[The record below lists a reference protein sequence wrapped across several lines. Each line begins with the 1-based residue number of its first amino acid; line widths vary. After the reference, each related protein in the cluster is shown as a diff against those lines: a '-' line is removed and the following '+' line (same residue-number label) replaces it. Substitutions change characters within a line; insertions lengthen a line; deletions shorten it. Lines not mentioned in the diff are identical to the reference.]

1 MATGPTAVT
10 SVALTNTF
18 DEWRNSTNDLIT
30 IINAANSA
38 NPEGAVVFANSEQS
52 FSANAIV
59 ANSIQANVTSSLITA
74 TGANLNFTSANVTS
88 LGNVHQTHILGGT
101 VITGSTPDSS
111 ISNVQ
116 LNYAEINLNGANFNA
131 NGSSTINLNGATIS
145 DLGTVST
152 VDLNSGTIDGCDIT
166 ITGASGSLTITGGT
180 QDFSGATIS
189 SPTIA
194 GGTIRTLQ
202 VHSSNLTVNGTS
214 TLVTNTGTIFGS
226 NNNDAANVGIGTF
239 PEYTEAGATRTPT
252 SSHGKLHVRQGF
264 ATGTSSGTQPTAN
277 AQSNALVL
285 ENETSTGLSIITAN
299 DANGAITFG
308 DEDDSDIG
316 QLLYHH
322 ANNDLTIRTNAQD
335 KLRVHTASG
344 GSLQIPGA
352 NTFGTIG
359 GKLHVNVGSS
369 DATSGIYLD
378 SNDAD
383 QVGIS
388 VDGEQTTAHVMR
400 MDVDALTTGSAI
412 FVDDNSAST
421 GARKIV
427 NIVQD
432 HVDATGGKALFVK
445 TDGMDAVE
453 INQNAAAKVG
463 LNVYSSTA
471 HSTQLV
477 LLVDDGAATA
487 ETLYV
492 RNDATTTTTKVVTVA
507 NSSADMFTI
516 AANGNIGIAHNSP
529 SFELDITGEMRAT
542 TNMYIGRYLYHDG
555 DVDTYIDF
563 EPDQIDFVTGGD
575 RQLLMDGST
584 TYLYHDGN
592 EKLRTLSHGI
602 DVSGNLIADRV
613 YPCFGESTSIYLD
626 YPTGSHGSI
635 QINGSGASNYEGYSI
650 DGRAVFMHDGASSMG
665 LWDDVNNHW
674 ALLHVM
680 NGATSL
686 YYDGNAKLATYSSGV
701 DVTGNVLADRVY
713 PCYDAS
719 TGIYFDY
726 PTGDYGSIQINGS
739 GAGNYEGYSIDGRA
753 VFMHDG
759 STTVGLYD
767 DVNNHWIL
775 HHSMNG
781 ATALYYDG
789 VSKFA
794 TTSAGVQVN
803 GTATVTSSLTATSGT
818 TTFGTDVRIGQY
830 LYHSGDT
837 NTYIA
842 FGADTIDFYTGGDR
856 QLYMNA
862 AETYLYF
869 NGSYKL
875 YTTGS
880 GVTVVGTMTETSA
893 LALKENIEPITNSLS
908 IIDGLQGVKY
918 DWKDKEKFED
928 RRQIGLIA
936 ENVKEVIPEAEVDG
950 TVSYTKLVG
959 LLVEG
964 IKDLNKEV
972 TDLKAKING

>member
-38 NPEGAVVFANSEQS
+38 NPESAVVFANSEKS

-59 ANSIQANVTSSLITA
+59 ANSIQANVTSSKITG
-74 TGANLNFTSANVTS
+74 TGANINFTSANVTS

-101 VITGSTPDSS
+101 TITGGTPDSS

-116 LNYAEINLNGANFNA
+116 INYAEINLNGANFNA

-152 VDLNSGTIDGCDIT
+152 VDINGGTIDGCDIT
-166 ITGASGSLTITGGT
+166 ITGASGGLTITGGT
-180 QDFSGATIS
+180 QDFTGATIQA
-189 SPTIA
+189 PTIA

-239 PEYTEAGATRTPT
+239 PEYTEGGSTRTPT

-264 ATGTSSGTQPTAN
+264 ATGASSGTQPTAN

-299 DANGAITFG
+299 DANVAITFG
-308 DEDDSDIG
+308 DEDDSDVG

-359 GKLHVNVGSS
+359 GKLHVNVGST
-369 DATSGIYLD
+369 DATTGIFLD
-378 SNDAD
+378 SNDVD

-388 VDGEQTTAHVMR
+388 IDGEQTTAHVMR

-432 HVDATGGKALFVK
+432 HVDATGGKAVFVK

-477 LLVDDGAATA
+477 RLVDDGAATA
-487 ETLYV
+487 ETLFV
-492 RNDATTTTTKVVTVA
+492 RSDATSTTTKVVTVA
-507 NSSADMFTI
+507 NSSADMVTVI
-516 AANGNIGIAHNSP
+516 ANGFIGIGDNTPTHK
-529 SFELDITGEMRAT
+529 LDVNGSGRFTGAVTLDTTLAVTRAT
-542 TNMYIGRYLYHDG
+542 TLSNTLS
-555 DVDTYIDF
+555 
-563 EPDQIDFVTGGD
+563 VTGA
-575 RQLLMDGST
+575 T
-584 TYLYHDGN
+584 
-592 EKLRTLSHGI
+592 TLSNTFS
-602 DVSGNLIADRV
+602 VANNATV
-613 YPCFGESTSIYLD
+613 
-626 YPTGSHGSI
+626 TGTLGVTRATTLANTISVT
-635 QINGSGASNYEGYSI
+635 GATTLSNTLSVTGATTLSNTFSVANNATVT
-650 DGRAVFMHDGASSMG
+650 GTLGVTRATTLSNTLSVTGATTVANTLS
-665 LWDDVNNHW
+665 VT
-674 ALLHVM
+674 
-680 NGATSL
+680 GATSL
-686 YYDGNAKLATYSSGV
+686 SNTFSVA
-701 DVTGNVLADRVY
+701 
-713 PCYDAS
+713 
-719 TGIYFDY
+719 
-726 PTGDYGSIQINGS
+726 
-739 GAGNYEGYSIDGRA
+739 
-753 VFMHDG
+753 
-759 STTVGLYD
+759 
-767 DVNNHWIL
+767 NN
-775 HHSMNG
+775 
-781 ATALYYDG
+781 
-789 VSKFA
+789 
-794 TTSAGVQVN
+794 
-803 GTATVTSSLTATSGT
+803 ATVTGTLGVTRATSLANTISVTGAATLSNTISVTGAATLSNTISVTGAATFSNTASIENITDTSSKTTGALVVTGGVGIGKKLHVGT
-818 TTFGTDVRIGQY
+818 TI
-830 LYHSGDT
+830 
-837 NTYIA
+837 
-842 FGADTIDFYTGGDR
+842 
-856 QLYMNA
+856 
-862 AETYLYF
+862 
-869 NGSYKL
+869 
-875 YTTGS
+875 
-880 GVTVVGTMTETSA
+880 TEDSA
-893 LALKENIEPITNSLS
+893 LALKENLS
-908 IIDGLQGVKY
+908 IIKDPLEKINRLRGVNF
-918 DWKDKEKFED
+918 DWKDKRED
-928 RRQIGLIA
+928 KRQLGLIA
-936 ENVKEVIPEAEVDG
+936 EDVKWAVPEAEYNG
-950 TVSYTKLVG
+950 SVSYTKLVG

-964 IKDLNKEV
+964 IKDLSKEV
-972 TDLKAKING
+972 NELKAKING

>member
-18 DEWRNSTNDLIT
+18 DEWRNSTNELIT

-38 NPEGAVVFANSEQS
+38 NPESAVVFANSEQS
-52 FSANAIV
+52 FAANAIV
-59 ANSIQANVTSSLITA
+59 ANSIQANVTSSKITG
-74 TGANLNFTSANVTS
+74 TGANVNFTSANVTS

-101 VITGSTPDSS
+101 TITGSTPDSS

-116 LNYAEINLNGANFNA
+116 INYAEINLNGANFNA
-131 NGSSTINLNGATIS
+131 NGSSTINLNGATLS

-152 VDLNSGTIDGCDIT
+152 VDLNGGTIDGCDIT

-202 VHSSNLTVNGTS
+202 VHSSNLTVNGSS
-214 TLVTNTGTIFGS
+214 TLVTNTGAIFGS
-226 NNNDAANVGIGTF
+226 NNNDTANVGIGTF

-264 ATGTSSGTQPTAN
+264 ATGASSGTQPTAN

-369 DATSGIYLD
+369 DATTGIYLD
-378 SNDAD
+378 SNQVD

-463 LNVYSSTA
+463 LNVYSSQA

-477 LLVDDGAATA
+477 RLVDDGAATA

-507 NSSADMFTI
+507 NSSADMVTVAANGFVGINDNSPSYKLDVNGTGRFTDAVTLDSTLGI
-516 AANGNIGIAHNSP
+516 SGPVTVSNTLSIANNTTVSGTLAVTRATTLSNTISVTGASTLSNTLAVTGATTISNTVSFANGTHTIFSAAANGNIGINDTTP
-529 SFELDITGEMRAT
+529 GYKLDINGELRTTGDA
-542 TNMYIGRYLYHDG
+542 NFNVDAYLGRHLVHAG
-555 DVDTYIDF
+555 DTDTYMKFGLAGVGGDTANDN
-563 EPDQIDFVTGGD
+563 ENQIDFVVGGA
-575 RQLLMDGST
+575 RL
-584 TYLYHDGN
+584 
-592 EKLRTLSHGI
+592 
-602 DVSGNLIADRV
+602 
-613 YPCFGESTSIYLD
+613 
-626 YPTGSHGSI
+626 
-635 QINGSGASNYEGYSI
+635 
-650 DGRAVFMHDGASSMG
+650 
-665 LWDDVNNHW
+665 
-674 ALLHVM
+674 
-680 NGATSL
+680 
-686 YYDGNAKLATYSSGV
+686 
-701 DVTGNVLADRVY
+701 
-713 PCYDAS
+713 
-719 TGIYFDY
+719 
-726 PTGDYGSIQINGS
+726 
-739 GAGNYEGYSIDGRA
+739 
-753 VFMHDG
+753 
-759 STTVGLYD
+759 
-767 DVNNHWIL
+767 
-775 HHSMNG
+775 
-781 ATALYYDG
+781 
-789 VSKFA
+789 
-794 TTSAGVQVN
+794 
-803 GTATVTSSLTATSGT
+803 
-818 TTFGTDVRIGQY
+818 
-830 LYHSGDT
+830 
-837 NTYIA
+837 
-842 FGADTIDFYTGGDR
+842 
-856 QLYMNA
+856 LYMNNTS
-862 AETYLYF
+862 TYLNF
-869 NGSYKL
+869 SSTAKL
-875 YTTGS
+875 QTTSS
-880 GVTVVGTMTETSA
+880 GVTVYGQVTETSSI
-893 LALKENIEPITNSLS
+893 ALKENISPINNSLE
-908 IIDGLQGVKY
+908 ILDRLQGVSY
-918 DWKDKEKFED
+918 NWKDKDLFDDK
-928 RRQIGLIA
+928 QHTGLIA
-936 ENVKEVIPEAEVDG
+936 EEVKKVLPGAEFEGTVAYSKFIGILIEGVKE
-950 TVSYTKLVG
+950 
-959 LLVEG
+959 
-964 IKDLNKEV
+964 LNKEV
-972 TDLKAKING
+972 KNLKAQING

>member
-1 MATGPTAVT
+1 M
-10 SVALTNTF
+10 
-18 DEWRNSTNDLIT
+18 
-30 IINAANSA
+30 
-38 NPEGAVVFANSEQS
+38 
-52 FSANAIV
+52 
-59 ANSIQANVTSSLITA
+59 
-74 TGANLNFTSANVTS
+74 
-88 LGNVHQTHILGGT
+88 
-101 VITGSTPDSS
+101 
-111 ISNVQ
+111 
-116 LNYAEINLNGANFNA
+116 
-131 NGSSTINLNGATIS
+131 
-145 DLGTVST
+145 
-152 VDLNSGTIDGCDIT
+152 DLNSGTIDGCDIT

-477 LLVDDGAATA
+477 RLVDDGAATA

-516 AANGNIGIAHNSP
+516 AANGNIGIADNSP

-650 DGRAVFMHDGASSMG
+650 DGRAVFMHDG
-665 LWDDVNNHW
+665 
-674 ALLHVM
+674 
-680 NGATSL
+680 
-686 YYDGNAKLATYSSGV
+686 
-701 DVTGNVLADRVY
+701 
-713 PCYDAS
+713 
-719 TGIYFDY
+719 
-726 PTGDYGSIQINGS
+726 
-739 GAGNYEGYSIDGRA
+739 
-753 VFMHDG
+753 

-818 TTFGTDVRIGQY
+818 TTFGSDVRIGKY
-830 LYHSGDT
+830 LYHHGDT